1 MIRKSSVR
9 NLTVILTFIFM
20 AVSCSNNSP
29 TAPRNPESLLTS
41 QGEDIPIES
50 FTESFKSQSV
60 KGVIDAV
67 TPNPDGT
74 LTISVRDKTSG
85 NDVSILVTNQT
96 HIFIGNNNR
105 PGTIADIK
113 VGEHVNVK
121 YKVVNGQNVATTVHI
136 HNH

>member
-1 MIRKSSVR
+1 MRRKSDAT
-9 NLTVILTFIFM
+9 NLTAILIFMVM

-29 TAPRNPESLLTS
+29 TAPKNPESTLTS
-41 QGEDIPIES
+41 QGEAIPIES
-50 FTESFKSQSV
+50 STESFKSQSV

-74 LTISVRDKTSG
+74 VTISVRDKTSG
-85 NDVSILVTNQT
+85 NDISILVTNQT
-96 HIFIGNNNR
+96 HIFIGNNNQ
-105 PGTIADIK
+105 PGTITDLK